1 MTEAELTQGHSHQM
15 KGKLK
20 DCVRNLNNV
29 QLPLSRWEN
38 VWHGTGPD
46 RFALVFEMAYDIVN
60 HGHGH
65 TVTYTNTRIR
75 GWLTQRVLSDRS
87 KALFAAGARVEPTT
101 ITMAIILHWPTALR
115 RASNP
120 DSAALVAA
128 SLSLLYSWLVSPDQT
143 KITNTHT
150 HWGQRKE
157 HSESHPYSCP
167 SFDIFIF
174 IFIRP

>member
-1 MTEAELTQGHSHQM
+1 MRKCLTWNGTWSVRPCFRNGIWYCESWPWSHGYIH
-15 KGKLK
+15 K
-20 DCVRNLNNV
+20 
-29 QLPLSRWEN
+29 
-38 VWHGTGPD
+38 
-46 RFALVFEMAYDIVN
+46 
-60 HGHGH
+60 H
-65 TVTYTNTRIR
+65 TYP

-128 SLSLLYSWLVSPDQT
+128 SLSLLYSWLVSPDQK